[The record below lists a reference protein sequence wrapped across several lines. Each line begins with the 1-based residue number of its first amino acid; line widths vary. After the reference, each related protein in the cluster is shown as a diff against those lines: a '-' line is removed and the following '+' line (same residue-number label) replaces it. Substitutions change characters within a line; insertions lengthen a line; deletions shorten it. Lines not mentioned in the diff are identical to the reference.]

1 MNADE
6 QALLRLMRED
16 NLRAGFPFAPRGV
29 WEKLCHDFD
38 ERFRSQ
44 GIPSNDIAYFNQ
56 SFSQSLPG
64 NPRYHRYAVYMLY
77 RLVKQRDTTDL
88 LGRFD
93 WSTDTG
99 FEIAIDGRRYSWDTL
114 ISLDTI
120 LSIAEADPG
129 ILAHHRIVA
138 DLGSGWGRIG
148 YALKRI
154 NPSISYLLLDLPEIL
169 MIAMAVLPR
178 MLPAESA
185 SLYAETRC
193 TPTLTRQVLS
203 TRGLWFAGSQ
213 DLLKVADGAIDVFI
227 NVASFQEMKLSQVRT
242 YFDLINQKVSGTF
255 YMQQYVVVS
264 DAQRP
269 YNAITGLEQYP
280 FKPTWTENFKRHTT
294 FSERFF
300 EACFG
305 IGQSAA
311 PHRSPT
317 APAARLAPAA
327 PLFAPGLPANTL
339 VAQPQRV

>member
-1 MNADE
+1 VNADE

-44 GIPSNDIAYFNQ
+44 GVPNSDIAYFNQ

-77 RLVKQRDTTDL
+77 RLVRQRDTTDL

-93 WSTDTG
+93 WSSDTG

-129 ILAHHRIVA
+129 ILSKHRIVA

-154 NPSISYLLLDLPEIL
+154 NPLVTYLLLDLPEIL
-169 MIAMAVLPR
+169 MISMAVLPR

-185 SLYAETRC
+185 SLYAETRRVA
-193 TPTLTRQVLS
+193 TLTRDVLS

-213 DLLKVADGAIDVFI
+213 DLMMVADGAIDVFI

-242 YFDLINQKVSGTF
+242 YFDIIDRKVAGTF
-255 YMQQYVVVS
+255 YTQQYVVVS

-269 YNAITGLEQYP
+269 YNAIAGLEQYP
-280 FKPTWTENFKRHTT
+280 FKASWSEDFNRHTT

-305 IGQSAA
+305 VN
-311 PHRSPT
+311 RSQ
-317 APAARLAPAA
+317 ASLSDLHSRPAT
-327 PLFAPGLPANTL
+327 TL
-339 VAQPQRV
+339 SLDGRAIA

>member
-44 GIPSNDIAYFNQ
+44 GVPTNDIAWFNQ

-64 NPRYHRYAVYMLY
+64 NPRYHRYAVHMLY
-77 RLVKQRDTTDL
+77 RLLKQRDTTDL

-99 FEIAIDGRRYSWDTL
+99 FEIAIDGRRYAWDTL

-129 ILAHHRIVA
+129 ILTGRRIVA
-138 DLGSGWGRIG
+138 DLGSGWGRVG

-154 NPSISYLLLDLPEIL
+154 NPLATYLLLDLPEIL
-169 MIAMAVLPR
+169 MISMAVLPR

-193 TPTLTRQVLS
+193 TPTLTRDVLA

-213 DLLKVADGAIDVFI
+213 DLLKLADGAIDVFI

-242 YFDLINQKVSGTF
+242 YFEIIDRKVAGTF
-255 YMQQYVVVS
+255 YTQQYVVVS

-269 YNAITGLEQYP
+269 YNAIAGLEQYP
-280 FKPTWTENFKRHTT
+280 FKPNWTEDFKRHTT

-300 EACFG
+300 EASFG
-305 IGQSAA
+305 VNRRTVPKAA
-311 PHRSPT
+311 PIACPCD
-317 APAARLAPAA
+317 AGAGVCVAARRLTKSWLAHNP
-327 PLFAPGLPANTL
+327 T
-339 VAQPQRV
+339 R